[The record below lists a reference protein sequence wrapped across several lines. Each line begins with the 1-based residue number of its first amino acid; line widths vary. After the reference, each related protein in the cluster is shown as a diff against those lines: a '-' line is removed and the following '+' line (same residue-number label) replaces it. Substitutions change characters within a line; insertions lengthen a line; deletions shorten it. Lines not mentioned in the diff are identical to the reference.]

1 MGLTYFISEQG
12 QTEKMVQDFG
22 RDHKEV
28 EVQIVRPG
36 MVLSYIN
43 TWRTIQANML
53 RASNYI
59 TNSVANVDRAELS
72 AALLDQ
78 VIHGFEKDILSNADL
93 VRIGGSAIT
102 KET

>member
-1 MGLTYFISEQG
+1 
-12 QTEKMVQDFG
+12 MVQDFG

-28 EVQIVRPG
+28 VVQIVRPG

-43 TWRTIQANML
+43 TWRTIQASML

-59 TNSVANVDRAELS
+59 TNSVANVDRADLS

-78 VIHGFEKDILSNADL
+78 VTHGFERDILSNADL
-93 VRIGGSAIT
+93 VRIGGSAMA